1 LQEENMMDWYN
12 EYGMGMGMW
21 FGGFFMFLFWVI
33 IIFLLLSILKKSGKG
48 EKETAEDILK
58 KRYARGEI
66 SRNEFELMKKEI
78 ER

>member
-1 LQEENMMDWYN
+1 MMHWYD

-66 SRNEFELMKKEI
+66 SRDEFELMKKEI